1 MAALPWG
8 SGTPALSILEQSGA
22 LFAAAR
28 SRCFLALYP
37 WGAVARS
44 ASPWPRVA
52 LVSAGGCGAE
62 AMSAVVAGAGGGGG
76 RGAPG
81 GPPGP
86 GGRASGPRGGWD
98 GEPGAVKV

>member
-62 AMSAVVAGAGGGGG
+62 AMSAVVAGCGLRGAGGLSAGGGGVSWPLG
-76 RGAPG
+76 V
-81 GPPGP
+81 
-86 GGRASGPRGGWD
+86 WE